1 MGQCSGVA
9 ASRQTVLCNIRHNVI
24 FHLFIWWFALFLL
37 PLQHENKYNEYYY
50 ILHNLCSRN
59 EENGVV
65 YNIALGL

>member
-1 MGQCSGVA
+1 MNKM
-9 ASRQTVLCNIRHNVI
+9 TLCVYSCMLLISDTMYYFPFI
-24 FHLFIWWFALFLL
+24 FWWFALFLL
-37 PLQHENKYNEYYY
+37 PLQHENEYNEYYY

>member
-1 MGQCSGVA
+1 MYYFPF
-9 ASRQTVLCNIRHNVI
+9 I
-24 FHLFIWWFALFLL
+24 FWWFALFLL
-37 PLQHENKYNEYYY
+37 PLQHENEYNEYYY